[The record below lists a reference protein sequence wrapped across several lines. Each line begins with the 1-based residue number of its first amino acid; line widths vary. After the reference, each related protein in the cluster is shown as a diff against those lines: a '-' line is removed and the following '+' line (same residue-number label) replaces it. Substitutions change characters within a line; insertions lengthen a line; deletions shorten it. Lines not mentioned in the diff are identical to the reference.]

1 MQKTDYCGT
10 LEAFLYV
17 IVYFINIVLLF
28 LLFFFFF
35 FAHSYDE
42 ATSTMDT
49 GYPRSIEDDFPGM
62 DDEIDAAAYHYGI
75 VKPKIAHF
83 QCF

>member
-1 MQKTDYCGT
+1 M
-10 LEAFLYV
+10 
-17 IVYFINIVLLF
+17 YFINIVLLF
-28 LLFFFFF
+28 LLFFF

-42 ATSTMDT
+42 ATSTMDA

-75 VKPKIAHF
+75 VKPQISHF
-83 QCF
+83 QCFQCSFNVQK